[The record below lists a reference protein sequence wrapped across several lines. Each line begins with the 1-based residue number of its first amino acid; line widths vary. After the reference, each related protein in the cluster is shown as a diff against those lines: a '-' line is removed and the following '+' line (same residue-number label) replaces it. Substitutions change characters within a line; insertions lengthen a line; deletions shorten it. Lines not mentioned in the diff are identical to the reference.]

1 MKSEHAKTSTRNGAR
16 DIEYLLSFHQEKVS
30 KKLAV
35 LFSLMLAQNHKT
47 RQLMIEAIIPTYFN
61 FLYSKIKKKHS
72 PEFKKAVQS
81 VLLNALTKGFD
92 EEQAKKHIFGYLVS
106 INAIEEVYETRE
118 KAIWNGFSV
127 KTPNKENSPKTVSF
141 IDECMT
147 LQNLFLTIPG
157 YQARRQTELIV
168 LAMLDPLLYANE
180 NDNRKKDIL
189 LLPGI
194 ALFFILLLAE
204 AYPLLSKYFSTDEYQ
219 NKLVMPIAL
228 TSILVDIVAATIIVQ
243 TATYIDNNNEKR
255 KNIALQDVSKTLA
268 SKIPNVITITTKNK
282 TTGQASHAYSLPI
295 FNNIAPISPQ
305 LESSSENNET
315 PSNARHHKPKTRSP
329 FFMRLFKPS
338 IEPKAALRQNNDTF
352 KLNGVNYHRLYNQDK
367 KQTNIFI
374 GYTKESLAQ
383 FTTPQNKNTF
393 KKLMQYPCMVPP
405 KGSQRFVFMKNK
417 REDETLLPF
426 KLKTL
431 GDERLLFSLESDAK
445 LDNEHIKLY
454 QLSSSATHNQFS
466 RLKRK

>member
-1 MKSEHAKTSTRNGAR
+1 MKSEHRKTSTRNAAR

-30 KKLAV
+30 KKLAI

-92 EEQAKKHIFGYLVS
+92 EEQAKKHILGYLVS
-106 INAIEEVYETRE
+106 INTIEEVYEIRR
-118 KAIWNGFSV
+118 KAVWNGWSV
-127 KTPNKENSPKTVSF
+127 KMPNKEDFPKTVYF

-147 LQNLFLTIPG
+147 LQNLFLSISG
-157 YQARRQTELIV
+157 YQAKRKTEIIM
-168 LAMLDPLLYANE
+168 LAMLDTLLYANE
-180 NDNRKKDIL
+180 NDNGHRDIIL
-189 LLPGI
+189 LPEILI
-194 ALFFILLLAE
+194 FFILLLAE
-204 AYPLLSKYFSTDEYQ
+204 AYLLLSRYFSADEYQ

-228 TSILVDIVAATIIVQ
+228 TSILVDIVAITIIIQ
-243 TATYIDNNNEKR
+243 TAIHLNNNNENR
-255 KNIALQDVSKTLA
+255 KNIALQDAANTLTN
-268 SKIPNVITITTKNK
+268 KIPNVITITTHNK
-282 TTGQASHAYSLPI
+282 TTGQTSHAYSLPI

-305 LESSSENNET
+305 LESSPESNEA
-315 PSNARHHKPKTRSP
+315 PSNERHHKPKTRSP
-329 FFMRLFKPS
+329 FFMGLFKPS
-338 IEPKAALRQNNDTF
+338 IEPKAAHRQNNDTF
-352 KLNGVNYHRLYNQDK
+352 KLDGVNYYRLYNQDK

-405 KGSQRFVFMKNK
+405 KGSQGFVFMKNK

-431 GDERLLFSLESDAK
+431 SDERLLFSLESDAK